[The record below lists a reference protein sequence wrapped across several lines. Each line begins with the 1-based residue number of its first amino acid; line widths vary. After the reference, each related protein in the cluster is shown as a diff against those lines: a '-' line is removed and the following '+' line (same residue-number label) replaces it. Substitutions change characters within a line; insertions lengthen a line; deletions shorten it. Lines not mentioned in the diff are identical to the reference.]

1 MRYTSGMDVE
11 IVVAENADG
20 AANAAAELLAETARS
35 GGHVALAGGS
45 TPRFAYEL
53 AAAAEPDWSRVETW
67 LGDERCVPADDERA
81 NARLLREAL
90 LDRLAVPPRAA
101 HYIRT
106 ELTAADAAAAY
117 DAELRGVRL
126 ALAVLGLGPDG
137 HTASLF
143 PNAPSLSERE
153 RLAVVAA
160 PGLAPWVERVTMTI
174 PVLAGAHHVV
184 FLAVG
189 GDKAE
194 AVHRAF
200 AEQPSPATPA
210 SLIRSARGRTTAIL
224 DRAAATRLG

>member
-1 MRYTSGMDVE
+1 MRYTSGVDVE
-11 IVVAENADG
+11 IVVAEDADG
-20 AANAAAELLAETARS
+20 AASAAAEVLAETARS

-45 TPRFAYEL
+45 TPRLAYEL
-53 AAAAEPDWSRVETW
+53 AAAAQPDWSRVETW

-81 NARLLREAL
+81 NGRLVREAL
-90 LDRLAVPPRAA
+90 LDRLAIAPRAA
-101 HYIRT
+101 HLVRT

-126 ALAVLGLGPDG
+126 TLAVLGLGPDG

-143 PNAPSLSERE
+143 PNTPSLSERE

-200 AEQPSPATPA
+200 AEPPSPATPA

-224 DRAAATRLG
+224 DRAAAARLG